1 MVSVSKHIQVL
12 IGFVR
17 IVYNFICFL
26 KEADWRLYFDVS
38 VKIIG
43 RFVKAGK
50 QDHDMKENK
59 TFPLWHY
66 WTWNN
71 VATQTECDY
80 GLVALRFRLKTEKFV
95 KIILTIILKL
105 ICVSKSLWW
114 SNKRYPKKHYTIY
127 VFICETTQNTKG
139 LVKNCNIK
147 TCCVSIPLG
156 RKNS

>member
-1 MVSVSKHIQVL
+1 MVSVSKHIQPL

-26 KEADWRLYFDVS
+26 KEGDWRLYFDVW

-50 QDHDMKENK
+50 QALTVKENK

-71 VATQTECDY
+71 VATQTEYDY
-80 GLVALRFRLKTEKFV
+80 GLVALRLRLKTEKFV
-95 KIILTIILKL
+95 KILVTLTINFKL
-105 ICVSKSLWW
+105 IWLSKYLWW
-114 SNKRYPKKHYTIY
+114 SSKRYPEKHYT
-127 VFICETTQNTKG
+127 F
-139 LVKNCNIK
+139 LFVKQHK
-147 TCCVSIPLG
+147 IPKVLLKLYY
-156 RKNS
+156 KNMLCFHTSWT